1 MLEVCAWGA
10 YRSHILKE
18 TVQQQLLERE
28 PLMAILSTV
37 FEEVENCPNR
47 KQCH

>member
-1 MLEVCAWGA
+1 MLEAYAWGA
-10 YRSHILKE
+10 YRLQILKE
-18 TVQQQLLERE
+18 TVSQQLLERE

-47 KQCH
+47 QQCP

>member
-1 MLEVCAWGA
+1 MLEACAWGA

-28 PLMAILSTV
+28 PLMAILSKV
-37 FEEVENCPNR
+37 FEDVEKLP
-47 KQCH
+47 K